1 MLRINPKYQV
11 KILPKDK
18 PKEEDEQMTYNSNV
32 MNGKGLNELISRV
45 KDLKIKEI
53 NKKVN
58 TGNKITF

>member
-1 MLRINPKYQV
+1 MN
-11 KILPKDK
+11 
-18 PKEEDEQMTYNSNV
+18 YNSNV
-32 MNGKGLNELISRV
+32 MNGKGLNELISKV

>member
-11 KILPKDK
+11 KILPKE
-18 PKEEDEQMTYNSNV
+18 KEEDEQMTYNSNV

-53 NKKVN
+53 NKKQN
-58 TGNKITF
+58 EGKKITF

>member
-18 PKEEDEQMTYNSNV
+18 PKEEEQMTYNSNV
-32 MNGKGLNELISRV
+32 MNGKGLNELISKV